1 MCQLVGS
8 ALLLAFGAARDFS
21 RALSIVGALT
31 LIGSFGI
38 NGHSASTS
46 PWAGAVATAH
56 VATGAWWLGA
66 LLLLRP
72 ACRTCSPDEL
82 QKLVR
87 RFSVQAMIVVGGLV
101 LAGVALILTLVD
113 FNHSGWSSPYAQVL
127 VVKLAFA
134 ASVLGLA
141 AYNRFRLTPDLCA
154 EDGRA
159 IVSLRR
165 SIAAEIF
172 LIIGVL
178 AATAA
183 LTTYTSPH
191 T

>member
-1 MCQLVGS
+1 MV
-8 ALLLAFGAARDFS
+8 
-21 RALSIVGALT
+21 
-31 LIGSFGI
+31 
-38 NGHSASTS
+38 
-46 PWAGAVATAH
+46 
-56 VATGAWWLGA
+56 
-66 LLLLRP
+66 
-72 ACRTCSPDEL
+72 
-82 QKLVR
+82 
-87 RFSVQAMIVVGGLV
+87 VVGGLV
-101 LAGVALILTLVD
+101 LAGGALILTLID
-113 FNHSGWSSPYAQVL
+113 FNRSGWFSPYAQVL

-141 AYNRFRLTPDLCA
+141 AYNKFRLTPDLGA

-165 SIAAEIF
+165 SMTAEIS

-178 AATAA
+178 ATTAT